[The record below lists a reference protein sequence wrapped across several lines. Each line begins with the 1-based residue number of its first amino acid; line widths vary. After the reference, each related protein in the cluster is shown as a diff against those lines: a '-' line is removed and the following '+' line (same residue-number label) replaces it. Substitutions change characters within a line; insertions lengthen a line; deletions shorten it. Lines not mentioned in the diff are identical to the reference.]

1 MKSSHVDTKCSA
13 ITLINI
19 QSGHLRKTASVLQT
33 LEVVFTEIYI
43 LCKLT
48 YI

>member
-1 MKSSHVDTKCSA
+1 MKSSHEDIKCSA
-13 ITLINI
+13 ITLTNI
-19 QSGHLRKTASVLQT
+19 QSGHLRKTASELQT
-33 LEVVFTEIYI
+33 PEVVFTEIYI